1 MFLSGIDIGGT
12 SIKFGIFDEQLNLLQ
27 QWSRPTPKEPAEA
40 AALIAAQLEP
50 YHVAAI
56 GAGAPGTLNA
66 ARETITADNLASALI
81 KPSGRW
87 ERRNASIACRAKR
100 SSALMAS
107 AIAMLK
113 ISLGAASGQFPPRK
127 KFCGIDIFLRV
138 DRRRAARFPY
148 NGNFTVYGEFP
159 AIFSRQRK
167 GYQPCSPQCTG
178 RGYWWGTG
186 NYSGLPQS
194 AAPQPS
200 QRLPRHKVGRSI
212 GSINKPFFLIQGLL

>member
-1 MFLSGIDIGGT
+1 MVVDHQQIINGKSRDHITLDGG
-12 SIKFGIFDEQLNLLQ
+12 
-27 QWSRPTPKEPAEA
+27 
-40 AALIAAQLEP
+40 
-50 YHVAAI
+50 V
-56 GAGAPGTLNA
+56 
-66 ARETITADNLASALI
+66 SALI